1 MRVRRKRARANRQID
16 GLCRRVA
23 RETLSPQRL
32 DDLVASVQ
40 LLLAAR
46 KLRGEQ
52 LGHLRRHVPRLR
64 KGHAALSGRATL
76 IPKTATFP
84 KPCFKVFESVGL
96 EHRHRHADLFPE
108 ENSVLE
114 VSQTHFHIHTEVCDG
129 RSAASL
135 RHSSE
140 SLHGTGGC
148 ASCVNGRPASPRP
161 PAPRHSTRG
170 GSGSRTASFR
180 RGQGAGCFRCQRT
193 VRILGVALHLRA
205 HGIRRTLSC
214 GNLSLGE
221 GARRSDRKD
230 CQRRARCCKMRDDTH

>member
-1 MRVRRKRARANRQID
+1 MTSSQASNSCWQRESSEVSSSVTCGGMCQDCERV
-16 GLCRRVA
+16 
-23 RETLSPQRL
+23 TPLSPEMSPDTKNGNCPETTFQSLRTGWIRAPSQTCGPL
-32 DDLVASVQ
+32 PR
-40 LLLAAR
+40 R
-46 KLRGEQ
+46 KLR
-52 LGHLRRHVPRLR
+52 V
-64 KGHAALSGRATL
+64 
-76 IPKTATFP
+76 
-84 KPCFKVFESVGL
+84 
-96 EHRHRHADLFPE
+96 
-108 ENSVLE
+108 E
-114 VSQTHFHIHTEVCDG
+114 VTQTHIHIHTDVCDG

-135 RHSSE
+135 RPSTE

>member
-1 MRVRRKRARANRQID
+1 MTSSQASNSCWQ
-16 GLCRRVA
+16 
-23 RETLSPQRL
+23 RESSEVSSSVTCGGMCQDCEGITPLSPEM
-32 DDLVASVQ
+32 SI
-40 LLLAAR
+40 
-46 KLRGEQ
+46 
-52 LGHLRRHVPRLR
+52 P
-64 KGHAALSGRATL
+64 AT
-76 IPKTATFP
+76 KNGNFP
-84 KPCFKVFESVGL
+84 GKPCFKVIEPVGL

-129 RSAASL
+129 RSAARL
-135 RHSSE
+135 RPSTE

-230 CQRRARCCKMRDDTH
+230 CQRRALCCKMRDDTH

>member
-1 MRVRRKRARANRQID
+1 MTSSQASNSCWQ
-16 GLCRRVA
+16 
-23 RETLSPQRL
+23 RESSE
-32 DDLVASVQ
+32 VSSSVTCGGICQ
-40 LLLAAR
+40 DCER
-46 KLRGEQ
+46 E
-52 LGHLRRHVPRLR
+52 
-64 KGHAALSGRATL
+64 HAASPEMSAPCFQKRQLSRNQGTGRAPSQTCGPL
-76 IPKTATFP
+76 P
-84 KPCFKVFESVGL
+84 
-96 EHRHRHADLFPE
+96 RR
-108 ENSVLE
+108 NSVLE

-129 RSAASL
+129 RTAASL
-135 RHSSE
+135 RQSSE

-180 RGQGAGCFRCQRT
+180 RGQGAGCFRCQRS

-230 CQRRARCCKMRDDTH
+230 CQRRALCCKMRDDTH